1 MSPNTLQFIVTCM
14 ALGNFDL
21 YNALGPLHQ
30 ATCRFALV
38 KYGGGVV
45 QMSGSVAGNT
55 HARNRFGN
63 YIRARTTP
71 VNPNSSRQ
79 TKMRSIMATLVERW
93 NDTLSNAQRTAWNL
107 YASSVNWLNALG
119 ETVKLTGFNHY
130 VRSNA
135 WQLDLG
141 FAPEDDGPTTF
152 ALPGTDGTIA
162 CSSSEA
168 TQLITVTFDDT
179 RDWCSEDAAGLMIL
193 EGRPTLATRNFFGG
207 PYRGRSAKMGSAA
220 VPIVSPQTYTSIWPI
235 TEGQKVWSKF
245 RILRA
250 DGRLS
255 TDFITDHVVAA

>member
-1 MSPNTLQFIVTCM
+1 M
-14 ALGNFDL
+14 AL
-21 YNALGPLHQ
+21 
-30 ATCRFALV
+30 V
-38 KYGGGVV
+38 IYGGGVT
-45 QMSGSVAGNT
+45 QMSGSIGGDT

-79 TKMRSIMATLVERW
+79 AKMRAIMATLVERW
-93 NDTLSNAQRTAWNL
+93 NDTLTAGQRTAWNL
-107 YASSVNWLNALG
+107 YASSVNWLNRLG
-119 ETVKLTGFNHY
+119 QTVKLTGFNHF

-141 FAPEDDGPTTF
+141 FSPVDDGPVLF

-168 TQLITVTFDDT
+168 TQLITITFDDA
-179 RDWCSEDAAGLMIL
+179 RDWCSEDDAGLMIL
-193 EGRPTLATRNFFGG
+193 EGKPMLATRNFFGG
-207 PYRGRSAKMGSAA
+207 PYRGRSAKMGSSVAPLA
-220 VPIVSPQTYTSIWPI
+220 SPQTYTSIHVI
-235 TEGQKVWSKF
+235 SEGQRVWSKF

-255 TDFITDHVVAA
+255 TEFITDHIVAA